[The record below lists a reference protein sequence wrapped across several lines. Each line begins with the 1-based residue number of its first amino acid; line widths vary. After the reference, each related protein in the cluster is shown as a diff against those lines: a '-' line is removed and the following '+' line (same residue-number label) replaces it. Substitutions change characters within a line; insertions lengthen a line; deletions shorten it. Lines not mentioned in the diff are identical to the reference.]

1 MVNRV
6 KPHTTFHGP
15 VESGLFK
22 MMAVGL
28 GKASG
33 ASSMHGLGPLGMVA
47 EIPEAGRQLA
57 GREGIEVV
65 SGPEPLVFSGG
76 RMVLEL

>member
-47 EIPEAGRQLA
+47 EIPEAGR
-57 GREGIEVV
+57 EGIEVV